1 MSSTST
7 GSSLGA
13 QFIVMSPAQT
23 GAHSLQFVRYGRV
36 FHALEAATRTAKR
49 LSGKV
54 RPYGSNE
61 VIADFSSDFELEDM
75 PDTRQRRS
83 QALAAYLGVQS

>member
-1 MSSTST
+1 MSSTTTT
-7 GSSLGA
+7 GIVGA

-36 FHALEAATRTAKR
+36 FHTLEAATRTAKR

-61 VIADFSSDFELEDM
+61 VIADFSSDFELVDM
-75 PDTRQRRS
+75 PDTRQRRG
-83 QALAAYLGVQS
+83 QALAAFLGLAA

>member
-7 GSSLGA
+7 GPSLGA
-13 QFIVMSPAQT
+13 QFVVMSPAQT
-23 GAHSLQFVRYGRV
+23 GAYSLQFVRYGRI
-36 FHALEAATRTAKR
+36 FQTLEAATRTAKR

-61 VIADFSSDFELEDM
+61 VIADFSSDFELEHM
-75 PDTRQRRS
+75 PDTRQRRG
-83 QALAAYLGVQS
+83 QALAAFLGLQS